1 MNTDSVQSFKVNLTS
16 SVLLSGWVPGA
27 GGQASTEKCSW
38 HDDVSIQGVWRGS
51 KGDNDLGVG
60 EEKEWVGE
68 IS

>member
-1 MNTDSVQSFKVNLTS
+1 M
-16 SVLLSGWVPGA
+16 PGA

-60 EEKEWVGE
+60 EEKEIRIWDLNLKG
-68 IS
+68 ISFI